1 MNYSG
6 KFDANFSAD
15 VSSPHSFGHFNV
27 DTVRASHV
35 PSDAIIVPNAHLLFN
50 GDYKKSGLDLVL
62 SKDGQE
68 LVLHDYF
75 KGENRAPLASPDG
88 AHLTG
93 DLVNALSGHVQYAQA
108 DGSAAAAKVIGHVTK
123 LEGSATCLR
132 NGVAIIL
139 NNGDNVEKG
148 DVVQTGTHATLGITF
163 IDGTVFGLLSNSRM
177 VLNEMVYDPN
187 GSNNSSLLSL
197 VAGTITFVAGET
209 AKHGDMKVD
218 TPVATMGIRGTA
230 VLTEIDFQIP
240 LPPVDTDLNL
250 SALPPPVLKCQ
261 VLVEPD
267 GTTGSYILYDKVTL
281 TQYAVVDKAGQQV
294 NISSGQ
300 VNYSSEPL
308 PPDVQ
313 KLIQDVFSLKF
324 SDSSNTKTTVVQNDS
339 IVPNGLSGLH
349 SPDGSV
355 QLPTFA
361 NLNNGTNGNGLQN
374 NLTSTFFVPFQ
385 VNATTATE
393 NTTITTIGGTGDSLA
408 WQVSKDGQ
416 TGWVTVSTAQ
426 NFTPSEDQEGMFLQ
440 LVVTGATPQT
450 IGFGVVQENPAEN
463 AAISLSGLN
472 ASHNAVEGATVT
484 ATVTEPDAP
493 SSDLITYTWLVDGK
507 VVASGAGMNTFT
519 PGDSAGGKTLTVTV
533 SFIDTHN
540 FAETGTTS
548 AGTVV
553 PIASVPVV
561 TASVAPT
568 NENSTSTLALTL
580 TNASALFADG
590 DDSVT
595 ITVTLDQ
602 GAKLTQ
608 TGTGA
613 KVVDNGDGTFT
624 VTATSTADLAG
635 LAIVPSGEFEGT
647 VNVGV
652 SAVAHDGS
660 STSIAGTTSATLTV
674 NPVADQP
681 VVTASAATINENGS
695 STLTLGLTNAAALF
709 EDTTDDSV
717 TVTVTLD
724 HGATLTSS
732 GPTVTD
738 LGGGKFQLTVT
749 NASQLTG
756 LTITP
761 PANFDGT
768 VHIGVS
774 AVASDGS
781 AVSPAGTTSAALTVN
796 PVADQPVVTASAATT
811 NENGSSTLTLGLTN
825 AAALIQDSDDSV
837 TITVTLDHGATL
849 TSSGP
854 TVTDLGGGKFQLTVT
869 NASQLTGLTITPPTE
884 FDGTVHIGV
893 SAVASDGSSTSIA
906 GTTSATLTVNPVA
919 EPASLAG
926 TITSVSGDS
935 DTFIP
940 LTIVVT
946 PVDADDQISIKITG
960 VPSDAK
966 LTNAQGQAYQANA
979 DGSYTLTLA
988 QLSGLKFL
996 ADEEDQTVL
1005 HVVVTSSEDGVSATS
1020 SVDIAVSV
1028 DSVLTIAAGDTLHI
1042 NGDTLTD
1049 HTVNVFGTLI
1059 GFGTV
1064 TGSGSPP
1071 SLDNINIGPQGLI
1084 EASSSHTVILHG
1096 NVTGTDN
1103 GNSTLELTNNTSME
1117 IGGSV
1122 ASNVKVLFDI
1132 GQGAIGTL
1140 ILDDPKDFH
1149 ATITGSGTGNLI
1161 TSSDIIDLKGLA
1173 YSGSP
1178 ITLDSSHLSATVG
1191 AESISLSMNP
1201 TQTVITVSENG
1212 TMAMIKLAGDYTSHS
1227 FTFSSDGHLGTQFT
1241 DPLAIYSGGS
1251 LELSSASTDT
1261 VLFVNDSTISGTL
1274 VLDNP
1279 AGFTGQ
1285 ISGFTGTSATS
1296 DAIDLKG
1303 LAFDS
1308 AMQWVYT
1315 ENSAGTGGSLT
1326 ISEGSTTVDTLNF
1339 AGNYTTANFN
1349 VQSDGNGG
1357 TLVTDPPAKNGGAV
1371 SAVIMNDPGP
1381 STNDTV
1387 VASAPNQ
1394 TLTGLAASDTFVF
1407 NFAGVGNTTVTDFH
1421 PLTDILQFRSSL
1433 FATAQ
1438 EILNATHDDG
1448 HGNTVIAVD
1457 GHDTV
1462 TLDGVVKAQLHTSDF
1477 HIA

>member
-761 PANFDGT
+761 P
-768 VHIGVS
+768 
-774 AVASDGS
+774 
-781 AVSPAGTTSAALTVN
+781 
-796 PVADQPVVTASAATT
+796 
-811 NENGSSTLTLGLTN
+811 
-825 AAALIQDSDDSV
+825 
-837 TITVTLDHGATL
+837 
-849 TSSGP
+849 
-854 TVTDLGGGKFQLTVT
+854 
-869 NASQLTGLTITPPTE
+869 TE

>member
-1 MNYSG
+1 VNYSG

-393 NTTITTIGGTGDSLA
+393 NTTITTTGGFGDSLA

-717 TVTVTLD
+717 T
-724 HGATLTSS
+724 
-732 GPTVTD
+732 
-738 LGGGKFQLTVT
+738 
-749 NASQLTG
+749 
-756 LTITP
+756 
-761 PANFDGT
+761 
-768 VHIGVS
+768 
-774 AVASDGS
+774 
-781 AVSPAGTTSAALTVN
+781 
-796 PVADQPVVTASAATT
+796 
-811 NENGSSTLTLGLTN
+811 
-825 AAALIQDSDDSV
+825 
-837 TITVTLDHGATL
+837 ITVTLDHGATL

-869 NASQLTGLTITPPTE
+869 NASQLTGLTVTPPSE
-884 FDGTVHIGV
+884 FEGTVHIGV

-906 GTTSATLTVNPVA
+906 GTTSAALTVNPVA

>member
-674 NPVADQP
+674 NPVA
-681 VVTASAATINENGS
+681 
-695 STLTLGLTNAAALF
+695 
-709 EDTTDDSV
+709 
-717 TVTVTLD
+717 
-724 HGATLTSS
+724 
-732 GPTVTD
+732 
-738 LGGGKFQLTVT
+738 
-749 NASQLTG
+749 
-756 LTITP
+756 
-761 PANFDGT
+761 
-768 VHIGVS
+768 
-774 AVASDGS
+774 
-781 AVSPAGTTSAALTVN
+781 
-796 PVADQPVVTASAATT
+796 
-811 NENGSSTLTLGLTN
+811 
-825 AAALIQDSDDSV
+825 
-837 TITVTLDHGATL
+837 
-849 TSSGP
+849 
-854 TVTDLGGGKFQLTVT
+854 
-869 NASQLTGLTITPPTE
+869 
-884 FDGTVHIGV
+884 
-893 SAVASDGSSTSIA
+893 
-906 GTTSATLTVNPVA
+906 

-1315 ENSAGTGGSLT
+1315 ENRAGTGGSLT

>member
-717 TVTVTLD
+717 T
-724 HGATLTSS
+724 
-732 GPTVTD
+732 
-738 LGGGKFQLTVT
+738 
-749 NASQLTG
+749 
-756 LTITP
+756 
-761 PANFDGT
+761 
-768 VHIGVS
+768 
-774 AVASDGS
+774 
-781 AVSPAGTTSAALTVN
+781 
-796 PVADQPVVTASAATT
+796 
-811 NENGSSTLTLGLTN
+811 
-825 AAALIQDSDDSV
+825 
-837 TITVTLDHGATL
+837 ITVTLDHGATL

-869 NASQLTGLTITPPTE
+869 NASQLTGLTITPATE

>member
-717 TVTVTLD
+717 T
-724 HGATLTSS
+724 
-732 GPTVTD
+732 
-738 LGGGKFQLTVT
+738 
-749 NASQLTG
+749 
-756 LTITP
+756 
-761 PANFDGT
+761 
-768 VHIGVS
+768 
-774 AVASDGS
+774 
-781 AVSPAGTTSAALTVN
+781 
-796 PVADQPVVTASAATT
+796 
-811 NENGSSTLTLGLTN
+811 
-825 AAALIQDSDDSV
+825 
-837 TITVTLDHGATL
+837 ITVTLDHGATL

>member
-681 VVTASAATINENGS
+681 VVTASAATTNENGS

-709 EDTTDDSV
+709 EDTT
-717 TVTVTLD
+717 
-724 HGATLTSS
+724 
-732 GPTVTD
+732 
-738 LGGGKFQLTVT
+738 
-749 NASQLTG
+749 
-756 LTITP
+756 
-761 PANFDGT
+761 
-768 VHIGVS
+768 
-774 AVASDGS
+774 
-781 AVSPAGTTSAALTVN
+781 
-796 PVADQPVVTASAATT
+796 
-811 NENGSSTLTLGLTN
+811 
-825 AAALIQDSDDSV
+825 DDSV

-1315 ENSAGTGGSLT
+1315 ENRAGTGGSLT